1 VLQSQDEAAM
11 TLLVKRDGLNVSG
24 GWFSQAKKTPLWEI
38 TKALVM
44 CIMNK

>member
-11 TLLVKRDGLNVSG
+11 TLMAKRAGLNVSE
-24 GWFSQAKKTPLWEI
+24 GWFAQAKKTPLWEI
-38 TKALVM
+38 TRALVM